1 MFDRKI
7 FAYFYVNC
15 LCVRLVALF
24 PKHETWGDLE
34 LLWDFRLQSEH
45 CSLICGLVGFHSHS
59 FDLCTGTVSD
69 IECRRD
75 LAFISRRHFF
85 LLALRSRATAGGMNT
100 LKVHRRAASG
110 LVLEMADCL
119 FVVLGGMLVDHGLF
133 SFQFGARV

>member
-59 FDLCTGTVSD
+59 FDLCTGTVCD
-69 IECRRD
+69 IECGCD
-75 LAFISRRHFF
+75 LALISRRHFF
-85 LLALRSRATAGGMNT
+85 LLALRSGATAAGMHRLN
-100 LKVHRRAASG
+100 VHRPAASV
-110 LVLEMADCL
+110 LVFEVADRL
-119 FVVLGGMLVDHGLF
+119 VV
-133 SFQFGARV
+133 